1 MKIGEKFRLLREQKN
16 LTQAEACG
24 NILSRSRLSTFE
36 QGKGDISYKKLINLL
51 ERINVSML
59 EFEQYMYDSE
69 NVTQA
74 EFYADVHNAKQENNL
89 TWLKLLEEEQ
99 SELYKET
106 NNQRFL
112 FNNIIARQVRF
123 LLLDAPYESQKINQI
138 YCYLSNLNHWNK
150 YDVNLFGNTV
160 FCMNY
165 SKVRDLCFS
174 MLNFLQR
181 DSTRIYRRNDAV
193 LLVLNILYTCLESG
207 ELSDAKVFIQKAYQL
222 IDPSYDYY
230 EQTKLLFLDGIRLIL
245 GDKVSQGSAQAKKA
259 IGVMETLKDY
269 KNANRYTK
277 YLDKILEKASE
288 N

>member
-1 MKIGEKFRLLREQKN
+1 M
-16 LTQAEACG
+16 
-24 NILSRSRLSTFE
+24 
-36 QGKGDISYKKLINLL
+36 
-51 ERINVSML
+51 
-59 EFEQYMYDSE
+59 
-69 NVTQA
+69 
-74 EFYADVHNAKQENNL
+74 
-89 TWLKLLEEEQ
+89 KLLEEEQ

-112 FNNIIARQVRF
+112 FNSIIARQVRF

-222 IDPSYDYY
+222 TDSSYDYY

-245 GDKVSQGSAQAKKA
+245 GDKVSQGSTQAKKA